1 MNEKWLK
8 EYRSNKA
15 EIRELKYNLA
25 HLAGSEIL
33 IGNSVILDYRKGYP
47 QPQSLV
53 GYDHNL
59 EEDLREK
66 WENRLAELE
75 AHVNEVEAWIE
86 AIPDSIT
93 RRCFR
98 MYYMEGKSQAK
109 IGRAVHVSQAT
120 VSEKMSKFLKSDK
133 TDKKV

>member
-1 MNEKWLK
+1 MDKQRLEA
-8 EYRSNKA
+8 YRSKMD
-15 EIRELKYNLA
+15 EIKELEYDLA

-47 QPQSLV
+47 QPQSIV

-59 EEDLREK
+59 EERRRERWQNQLK
-66 WENRLAELE
+66 KLQAE
-75 AHVNEVEAWIE
+75 VDEVEAWIE

-109 IGRAVHVSQAT
+109 IGRAVHASQAT

>member
-1 MNEKWLK
+1 MDKQWLE
-8 EYRSNKA
+8 EYRSAKA
-15 EIRELKYNLA
+15 EIRELQYALD

-59 EEDLREK
+59 EEDLRK
-66 WENRLAELE
+66 IWNNKIDELK
-75 AHVNEVEAWIE
+75 ARVGEVEAWIE

-109 IGRAVHVSQAT
+109 IGRAVHASQAT